1 MKLYGGNNHGRHDG
15 GQHSSKEKTEP
26 AKIHAKKNKKGGKKR
41 LARVLVV
48 ILCILAAIALAV
60 LIWWKVTV
68 VPPDLDSLNV
78 PPADTSSPAD
88 TVATPTPSETP
99 DVEEPADTPEP
110 SESPGEAVDGQNDGM
125 FTFVV
130 LGDDQGNGNTDTM
143 IVARFD
149 TVNGKLDAVSIPRD
163 TAVNVSW
170 STKKV
175 NTLYHANNGGIEQVV
190 TGLES
195 ILGFRINCY
204 AVVDISAFEDLVNAI
219 GGVYY
224 DVPFYMNYWDPTQNL
239 RIDIPAGYQW
249 LNGEN
254 ALKVVR
260 FRVGSNGTGYPDGDI
275 GRIRTQQDF
284 LMSVAKQMLQLKNIP
299 NIDEVAEIFV
309 EKVDTNLTTGNILWF
324 ATEFLKLDAED
335 IQFHALPANTNDSI
349 RGFSYCTIYPEEWLA
364 LVNERLN
371 PMNYEITLED
381 VDIIA
386 RDGNGSLYATGGQIK
401 GGYESFLNYD
411 DYISSITG

>member
-1 MKLYGGNNHGRHDG
+1 MKIFGGNKNSRHDG
-15 GQHSSKEKTEP
+15 GHHSAVKTESV
-26 AKIHAKKNKKGGKKR
+26 KTDKKENKKGGKR
-41 LARVLVV
+41 WVRGLV
-48 ILCILAAIALAV
+48 IALCILAAIALAV

-68 VPPDLDSLNV
+68 VPPDIDDLTA
-78 PPADTSSPAD
+78 PP
-88 TVATPTPSETP
+88 ATPTPSADVAATP
-99 DVEEPADTPEP
+99 TPSATPGEEEPVDSPEP
-110 SESPGEAVDGQNDGM
+110 SESPDPVVDGQMDGM

-175 NTLYHANNGGIEQVV
+175 NTLYHANNGGIEQVI
-190 TGLES
+190 TGLET
-195 ILGFRINCY
+195 ILGYRINCY

-224 DVPFYMNYWDPTQNL
+224 TVPFYMNYWDPTQNL

-249 LNGEN
+249 LDGEN

-284 LMSVAKQMLQLKNIP
+284 LMTVAKQMLQLKNIP

-349 RGFSYCTIYPEEWLA
+349 RGFSYCLIKPQEWID

-371 PMNYEITLED
+371 PMNYDITLED
-381 VDIIA
+381 VDIIS
-386 RDGNGSLYATGGQIK
+386 RDANGNLYATGGSIK

>member
-1 MKLYGGNNHGRHDG
+1 VRG
-15 GQHSSKEKTEP
+15 
-26 AKIHAKKNKKGGKKR
+26 
-41 LARVLVV
+41 VV
-48 ILCILAAIALAV
+48 IALCILAAIALAV

-68 VPPDLDSLNV
+68 VPPDIDDLTA
-78 PPADTSSPAD
+78 PP
-88 TVATPTPSETP
+88 ATPTPSADVAATPVPSETP
-99 DVEEPADTPEP
+99 GAEDPVDDPEP
-110 SESPGEAVDGQNDGM
+110 SESPDAAADGQRDGV
-125 FTFVV
+125 FTFIV

-143 IVARFD
+143 IVATFD

-175 NTLYHANNGGIEQVV
+175 NTLYHANNGGIEQVLD
-190 TGLES
+190 GLQA
-195 ILGFRINCY
+195 ILGYRINCY

-224 DVPFYMNYWDPTQNL
+224 TVPFYMNYWDPTQNL

-249 LNGEN
+249 LDGEN

-260 FRVGSNGTGYPDGDI
+260 FRVGSDGTGYPDGDI

-284 LMSVAKQMLQLKNIP
+284 LLTVAKQMLQLKNIP
-299 NIDEVAEIFV
+299 NLDELAEIFV
-309 EKVDTNLTTGNILWF
+309 EKVDTNLTTGNIIWF

-335 IQFHALPANTNDSI
+335 IQFHALPAQTNDSI

-371 PMNYEITLED
+371 PMNYDITLED
-381 VDIIA
+381 VDIIC
-386 RDGNGSLYATGGQIK
+386 RDANGSLTATGGQIK
-401 GGYESFLNYD
+401 GGYESFLDFNE
-411 DYISSITG
+411 YIASITG